1 MSDASSL
8 INEKNPLVE
17 NISKI
22 IKLVLANEWNFAK
35 TICILDVIK
44 LKPQRRRFSTFG
56 DEHEFFISFVNEL
69 QLVNFYCESC
79 ESIFYSKS
87 EMYFDLD
94 ENMNVRLSLD
104 EKRVCSFCGGE
115 KLANYFDK
123 KPNWLFI
130 QCLYSIKNN
139 NL

>member
-44 LKPQRRRFSTFG
+44 LKPQRRRLSTFG
-56 DEHEFFISFVNEL
+56 DEHEFFISFVNEH
-69 QLVNFYCESC
+69 QLFNFIVNHVKVF
-79 ESIFYSKS
+79 
-87 EMYFDLD
+87 
-94 ENMNVRLSLD
+94 
-104 EKRVCSFCGGE
+104 
-115 KLANYFDK
+115 
-123 KPNWLFI
+123 FI
-130 QCLYSIKNN
+130 QIVKCILI
-139 NL
+139 